1 MPIKAPNEQ
10 LDWIAQDFNLIST
23 NDQFYNLNDLI
34 DENGIV
40 IAFICNH
47 CPYVIKIIERF
58 VYEASQLKNIGIS
71 TVAIMSND
79 VNSYPE
85 DSFTNMKL
93 FAKKYNFSFPYLYD
107 ESQDIAK
114 SYTAICTPDFFGFN
128 RNKHLKYRGRLD
140 SGIMDENIN
149 IKRQI
154 FYALDLIV

>member
-58 VYEASQLKNIGIS
+58 VYEASQLKNIGI
-71 TVAIMSND
+71 
-79 VNSYPE
+79 
-85 DSFTNMKL
+85 
-93 FAKKYNFSFPYLYD
+93 
-107 ESQDIAK
+107 
-114 SYTAICTPDFFGFN
+114 
-128 RNKHLKYRGRLD
+128 
-140 SGIMDENIN
+140 
-149 IKRQI
+149 
-154 FYALDLIV
+154 